1 MEENEIMM
9 QNEQL
14 LEENAL
20 LKEEIGVL
28 VEELR
33 KCRND
38 IAQQMTFINATKKD
52 MRRLEVQLNSLKAE
66 NASFKWK
73 FARIENNPIGKFGL
87 KVYRWLRELKKRRG

>member
-1 MEENEIMM
+1 MEEKEIVLS
-9 QNEQL
+9 NEQL

-20 LKEEIGVL
+20 LKEEISVL

-38 IAQQMTFINATKKD
+38 IEAQMTFINATKKE
-52 MRRLEVQLNSLKAE
+52 MRRLEVQLNSLKSE

-73 FARIENNPIGKFGL
+73 FARIENNPVGKFAL
-87 KVYRWLRELKKRRG
+87 KIYRWLRELKRRRG